1 MESGLPLAVTS
12 SFFSC
17 CRTKLC
23 FSVVSSQGK
32 CFWFGKTPNDVVVFT
47 YIAATVR
54 RLSSINLKPA
64 FSYSAVDSSCQ
75 LVFVPKRC
83 VSWWLSDSLAVC
95 SQRSGERFCE
105 SVCMLVTNFRNSF
118 EYCFCFYSLLDLNLN
133 ILLDLNW
140 NIPFVW
146 RNIDDYRCDV
156 TQHDAIFLRDVIFSL
171 LA

>member
-1 MESGLPLAVTS
+1 MFLRQKNRIYECYWSSSYNLFPFSPLLFNVAPEWDTCDTEASHMESDLPLAVTS

-17 CRTKLC
+17 CRTKLG

-47 YIAATVR
+47 YIAATVH

-95 SQRSGERFCE
+95 SQRSDERFCE

-118 EYCFCFYSLLDLNLN
+118 EYCFCFIVY
-133 ILLDLNW
+133 
-140 NIPFVW
+140 
-146 RNIDDYRCDV
+146 
-156 TQHDAIFLRDVIFSL
+156 
-171 LA
+171 